1 VLALRLAE
9 AMGGTIRV
17 ESQPWIGSTFWVDM
31 PLAETPAEGLPEPQE
46 APQFALTGQRL
57 PATPGERTVLYIED
71 DPANA
76 RLMSELFAEDPRL
89 KLMLT
94 MQGTLGV
101 EMARRHLPDVILLDN
116 HLPDIDGAEV
126 IRRLRS
132 DSATRPIP
140 VVVVSADATEEQRAR
155 MMSLGAANYMTK
167 PLQLNSVLSAVWE
180 VLESPVMLL
189 RAGEGRA

>member
-1 VLALRLAE
+1 
-9 AMGGTIRV
+9 
-17 ESQPWIGSTFWVDM
+17 M
-31 PLAETPAEGLPEPQE
+31 PLADTPAEVAPEPKR
-46 APQFALTGQRL
+46 APALALAAQMPGG
-57 PATPGERTVLYIED
+57 AGERTVLYIED

-101 EMARRHLPDVILLDN
+101 EMARRHLPDMILLDN
-116 HLPDIDGAEV
+116 HLPDIDGDEV
-126 IRRLRS
+126 IRRLRG

-140 VVVVSADATEEQRAR
+140 VVVVSADATEEQRVR
-155 MMSLGAANYMTK
+155 MMSLGAVNYLTK

-180 VLESPVMLL
+180 ILDSPVMALN
-189 RAGEGRA
+189 AGEGRA

>member
-1 VLALRLAE
+1 
-9 AMGGTIRV
+9 
-17 ESQPWIGSTFWVDM
+17 M
-31 PLAETPAEGLPEPQE
+31 PLAETPAAGVPVPEE
-46 APQFALTGQRL
+46 APRLALAGQT

-76 RLMSELFAEDPRL
+76 RLMSELFAEDTRL

-101 EMARRHLPDVILLDN
+101 EMARRHLPDMILLDN

-126 IRRLRS
+126 IRRLRT
-132 DSATRPIP
+132 DSATRSIP
-140 VVVVSADATEEQRAR
+140 VVVVSADATEEQRTR
-155 MMSLGAANYMTK
+155 MMSLGAASYLTK

-180 VLESPVMLL
+180 ALDSPVMLL
-189 RAGEGRA
+189 RAGEGRD